1 MRDALFPPTC
11 PGPRLNPHK
20 EPRARQRPGPTRHSA
35 QRPRWTHEERGD
47 RLGGSVLGASP
58 FGVTVLF
65 WGDMKGVARCIFPG
79 T

>member
-11 PGPRLNPHK
+11 PGPRPNPHK
-20 EPRARQRPGPTRHSA
+20 EPRARETGTDMPLGAEAPLDTRGT
-35 QRPRWTHEERGD
+35 RD

-58 FGVTVLF
+58 FGVIVLF
-65 WGDMKGVARCIFPG
+65 WGDVKGVARCIFPG